1 MNCRELAELLIDYVA
16 EELPAERRRHIE
28 QHLKLCPPC
37 EAYLKTY
44 RLTIKLT
51 RCLPRDTPPPPQ
63 LMARLRSAVEGMKP
77 PPAGGCYNV

>member
-16 EELPAERRRHIE
+16 EELSPERRRHLE

-37 EAYLKTY
+37 DAYLKTY

-51 RCLPRDTPPPPQ
+51 RRLPRDMPPPPQ
-63 LMARLRSAVEGMKP
+63 LMERLRAAVQGMKP
-77 PPAGGCYNV
+77 PPAGGCCAG